1 MSNMIIKVEFLA
13 GTKLE
18 SAVEEAKEKA
28 VKLDVCY
35 IEFDLDGTSFCIGR
49 NADVCDV
56 LEQYKA
62 GMNHIVSY

>member
-1 MSNMIIKVEFLA
+1 MSSMIIKVEFLA

-18 SAVEEAKEKA
+18 PAVEEAKEKA

-35 IEFDLDGTSFCIGR
+35 IEFDLEGISYWIGR

-62 GMNHIVSY
+62 GMNHIVSA